1 MNDIA
6 GLIICTLLVWLS
18 LNFFSISEYDRMLD
32 NGSAADVCGLPY
44 DPGRTLFAP
53 FGLLMIAT
61 LIFIS
66 CCACMQKKRFRMLTY
81 CTGAIILL
89 LRWWWLFSG
98 IYLQCPAI

>member
-1 MNDIA
+1 MTVLRRMSA
-6 GLIICTLLVWLS
+6 GYLMTPVAP
-18 LNFFSISEYDRMLD
+18 F
-32 NGSAADVCGLPY
+32 LP
-44 DPGRTLFAP
+44 P

-66 CCACMQKKRFRMLTY
+66 CCAFMQKKRFRMLTY